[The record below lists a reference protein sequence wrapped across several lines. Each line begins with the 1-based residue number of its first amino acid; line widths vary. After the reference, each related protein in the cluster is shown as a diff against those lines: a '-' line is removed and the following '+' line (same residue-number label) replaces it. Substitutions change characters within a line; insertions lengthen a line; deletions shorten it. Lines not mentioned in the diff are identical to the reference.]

1 MSLFNQVA
9 ETILQRVAAGTCGA
23 DHVGHRDAA
32 VLADVVDDLNSQ
44 HIVDIEW
51 LGPT

>member
-1 MSLFNQVA
+1 MPGEMSLFNQVA
-9 ETILQRVAAGTCGA
+9 EMVLQRVAAGAGGA

-44 HIVDIEW
+44 LLI
-51 LGPT
+51 LSG